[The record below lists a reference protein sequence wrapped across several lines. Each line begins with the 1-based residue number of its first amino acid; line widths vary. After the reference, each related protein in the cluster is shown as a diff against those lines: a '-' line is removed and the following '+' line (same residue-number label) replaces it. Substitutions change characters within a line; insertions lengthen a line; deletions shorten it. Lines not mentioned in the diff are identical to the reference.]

1 MRSDCASHGLYRYT
15 MDSRVRCEAD
25 LPGALACQTTDYV
38 IDGLI
43 QTLTH
48 GADYCLLH

>member
-1 MRSDCASHGLYRYT
+1 MGYT
-15 MDSRVRCEAD
+15 VVSRVGREAD

-48 GADYCLLH
+48 LDD